1 MNTHMLIFMLILFL
15 FLFFSIIRFM
25 RKGKLPV
32 KYALL
37 WIFALIISAILIVIP
52 GCLKWLAEFL
62 GFELVSNMVLLL
74 LCVISL
80 LLCLSLTIMIAEQ
93 KRKTTLLVQELSM
106 LKSEVHSSDD

>member
-1 MNTHMLIFMLILFL
+1 MNTHMIIFMLVLFL
-15 FLFFSIIRFM
+15 FLFFSVIHFM
-25 RKGKLPV
+25 GKGKLPV

-37 WIFALIISAILIVIP
+37 WIFALIISAILIAIP
-52 GCLKWLAEFL
+52 GCLEWFAEFL

-74 LCVISL
+74 LCIVSL

-93 KRKTTLLVQELSM
+93 KKKTTLLVQELSI